1 MIDTNLFVNSLNGTT
16 NREGKTSRAFIRGFL
31 DIERDL
37 INVGQLNRQFTTVCE
52 LGIGGGGKQR
62 AWKLSGAEYVAGID
76 KVSINEQDIAAQGN
90 LLPGVEYF
98 WSMNSYDSNT
108 PLILNRTFDLILD
121 DSDTGE
127 IFGKKK
133 PTNKENVINIWK
145 DYLAEDGILISETPN
160 GQDQNFEVPQ
170 PLEYHMPSF
179 EYLAST
185 GMVIF
190 DTYHFKGEM
199 DVRVMANKRTTYHLG
214 VYTKSWD
221 IYKPVMEKYMEYIV
235 CGKENIN

>member
-1 MIDTNLFVNSLNGTT
+1 MIDTQMFVNSLNGTT
-16 NREGKTSRAFIRGFL
+16 NKTGKTSRAFIRGYL

-37 INVGQLNRQFTTVCE
+37 IDAGQLNRPFTTVCE

-62 AWKLSGAEYVAGID
+62 SWKLSGAEYVVGVD
-76 KVSINEQDIAAQGN
+76 KVDANEQDIAAQPN

-98 WSMNSYDSNT
+98 WSMDSYDDKT
-108 PLILNRTFDLILD
+108 PLIIDRKFDLIID

-127 IFGKKK
+127 IFRNK
-133 PTNKENVINIWK
+133 PTNKKNVINVWK
-145 DYLAEDGILISETPN
+145 DYLANDGLFISETPN

-170 PLEYHMPSF
+170 PLEYHMQAF

-199 DVRVMANKRTTYHLG
+199 DTRVMRNKRTTYHLG
-214 VYTKSWD
+214 VYTKRWD
-221 IYKPVMEKYMEYIV
+221 IYKPVMEKYMEHIV